1 MTYQEW
7 LQPEG
12 ELVCG
17 AGVGKRERGDQNA
30 FKAQTKSAETQDELQ
45 SRWQGREET
54 RPAVMRRE
62 VAQPRLVPG

>member
-1 MTYQEW
+1 MYQEW
-7 LQPEG
+7 LQPGG

-45 SRWQGREET
+45 SRWQGREEI
-54 RPAVMRRE
+54 
-62 VAQPRLVPG
+62 